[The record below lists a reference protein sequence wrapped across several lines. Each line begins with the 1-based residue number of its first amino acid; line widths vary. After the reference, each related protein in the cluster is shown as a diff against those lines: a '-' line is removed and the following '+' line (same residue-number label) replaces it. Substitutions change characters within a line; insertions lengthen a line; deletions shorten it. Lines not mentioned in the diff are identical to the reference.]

1 MFPALSD
8 VVRAVNRGHARG
20 EQSFNIK
27 VRSILCTLVGQNQA
41 LDILELSQI
50 FQNEGVVGIDMA
62 SPAYDSSQ
70 FGKCHLTFSIFI
82 QSENID

>member
-1 MFPALSD
+1 
-8 VVRAVNRGHARG
+8 VRAVNSGYARG

-41 LDILELSQI
+41 LDILQLSQL

-62 SPAYDSSQ
+62 SPADDSSEYS
-70 FGKCHLTFSIFI
+70 KCH
-82 QSENID
+82 

>member
-8 VVRAVNRGHARG
+8 VVRAINRGHARG

-27 VRSILCTLVGQNQA
+27 VRSILCTLVGLNQA
-41 LDILELSQI
+41 SDVLELSQI

-62 SPAYDSSQ
+62 SPAEDIGEYS
-70 FGKCHLTFSIFI
+70 KCH
-82 QSENID
+82 